1 MPTHASATSSTHIYI
16 FTSWSGTP
24 THQTH
29 VDQKFLLS
37 SVNVTLTVKR
47 PMSSLNLLESYLNV
61 VIVGEVTK
69 AVAEEVDETLDTG
82 HQPALWAI
90 CLGGHSPTPSE
101 KIIYWQWDNKCAMI
115 GHNIIWMSP
124 EHRRTKTAKLHSPKF
139 LSKQSR
145 DTNQKAWQVV
155 PQTSHPWLASLH
167 RRNPN

>member
-1 MPTHASATSSTHIYI
+1 MTAAPFYKLRNSRSTAPFQNKEYSISFGLGHAKSCKRHELKANT
-16 FTSWSGTP
+16 FTLWSGTP

-101 KIIYWQWDNKCAMI
+101 KTIYWQWD
-115 GHNIIWMSP
+115 GSGIISAP
-124 EHRRTKTAKLHSPKF
+124 
-139 LSKQSR
+139 
-145 DTNQKAWQVV
+145 
-155 PQTSHPWLASLH
+155 
-167 RRNPN
+167 